1 MDAVTR
7 TYPGIAPDDPLK
19 PLLDSM
25 AERDEAMNANVA
37 ALADAIKGVAVLPAD
52 GVDKLGRA
60 AATGADRRAAGLA
73 RAHNLRTVLI
83 AGACLAGAFVLGV
96 VTDEIVS
103 YVRAPAYETARLA
116 GDMLLCRASGVRVD
130 PTGMKYYPEMPVRTE
145 PVAHR

>member
-1 MDAVTR
+1 
-7 TYPGIAPDDPLK
+7 
-19 PLLDSM
+19 
-25 AERDEAMNANVA
+25 MNHA
-37 ALADAIKGVAVLPAD
+37 AAAIKGVAVLPPEGA
-52 GVDKLGRA
+52 DKLGRA
-60 AATGADRRAAGLA
+60 AATGADRRAADLA

>member
-52 GVDKLGRA
+52 ARRIWPARTISGR
-60 AATGADRRAAGLA
+60 
-73 RAHNLRTVLI
+73 
-83 AGACLAGAFVLGV
+83 C
-96 VTDEIVS
+96 
-103 YVRAPAYETARLA
+103 
-116 GDMLLCRASGVRVD
+116 
-130 PTGMKYYPEMPVRTE
+130 
-145 PVAHR
+145 